1 MRTRIT
7 KLCKTAFVLVFLL
20 SASTSLLAQT
30 SDRPNNIQ
38 LYGTALS
45 YNGDLGS
52 QFWESTEKGGGITYN
67 RFLSPSFDASLD
79 FAYNTTQ
86 RTFQE
91 WQKFEGPVPTLML
104 GVKLKMYGT
113 ILKEDALIGP
123 YLVAKV
129 GGMYVNTDGRYGTT
143 SAAATDFEES
153 TVTAAA
159 AGGAGI
165 RFRITDAI
173 SLFGETTYILT
184 GNDMVDG
191 VSGGDNDRFLEHRGG
206 IGINLGKSK
215 DTDMD
220 GVPDRRDK
228 CPDTPT
234 GVQVDKEGCP
244 VDTDGD
250 GVADYQDECPTEA
263 GVANLK
269 GCPDRDN

>member
-1 MRTRIT
+1 MRKITT
-7 KLCKTAFVLVFLL
+7 KLSAVALVLLFLMMP
-20 SASTSLLAQT
+20 SANLVAQT

-45 YNGDLGS
+45 YKGELGN
-52 QFWESTEKGGGITYN
+52 QFWESTSKGGGLSYYRLI
-67 RFLSPSFDASLD
+67 SPSFDAGLD
-79 FAYNTTQ
+79 LTYNRAERNLT
-86 RTFQE
+86 RAAR
-91 WQKFEGPVPTLML
+91 FEGDMISAML
-104 GVKLKMYGT
+104 ALKLKMYGT

-123 YLVAKV
+123 YLVGKFGVARLDFSGIARDA
-129 GGMYVNTDGRYGTT
+129 GGAPFAEKGATAIG
-143 SAAATDFEES
+143 AA
-153 TVTAAA
+153 
-159 AGGAGI
+159 GAGI
-165 RFRITDAI
+165 RIRITDAI
-173 SLFGETTYILT
+173 SLFGETTWMATASDNI
-184 GNDMVDG
+184 DG
-191 VSGGDNDRFLEHRGG
+191 VDNDDWEQFLEHRGG